1 MVIWIVLSELSLIV
15 CFKKVDIQLKYAG
28 ANSSLKLVNVAIAL
42 FVLGTVIPAI
52 SLSDYVHIPAERYIF
67 KGLGTI
73 FLTLS
78 VVLVMVLGRC
88 KLPRSEL
95 ILFFTALALP
105 FVFAVSASI
114 YDFSESLVQWLRLIA
129 VILIVMFLSTLNEQ
143 ELLRALKIYCY
154 IAFVLVLISF
164 YQYQVGYPSYEKF
177 PVLNIRSNKSIIFEQ
192 NVYGLFIY
200 MSFLLY
206 NLISIGGSK
215 WRRGGT
221 KLIYL
226 FGIFISFYRTVYAF
240 ILLRVFVKH
249 LFISLA
255 AAIGILYF
263 SGIGVI
269 LFEALKLEQIS
280 SLTGRDTLWG
290 LALDSFYNAP
300 LIGLGETAIPDVS
313 NAILNRDPPYT
324 TYHSAVFDVLAI
336 SGVTGL
342 LIFSFLFVY
351 IFVRIERNHRL
362 VYLMLMAPALLNTYI
377 VFMPNPL
384 GGILGVFV
392 FYSINVRRNRLITRR
407 NIVAY

>member
-1 MVIWIVLSELSLIV
+1 MVIWIVLQELSLIL

-67 KGLGTI
+67 KGLGVI

-78 VVLVMVLGRC
+78 VVLVTLFGRC

-129 VILIVMFLSTLNEQ
+129 VILIVIFLSTLNEQ

-269 LFEALKLEQIS
+269 LFEALKLEQMS
-280 SLTGRDTLWG
+280 SLTGRDTLWS

-300 LIGLGETAIPDVS
+300 LIGLGENAIPDIS

-336 SGVTGL
+336 SGVTGF
-342 LIFSFLFVY
+342 LIFSFLFAY

>member
-342 LIFSFLFVY
+342 LIFIFLFVY

>member
-1 MVIWIVLSELSLIV
+1 MVIWIVLPELSLIV

-269 LFEALKLEQIS
+269 LFEALKLEQMS
-280 SLTGRDTLWG
+280 SLTGRDTLWV

-300 LIGLGETAIPDVS
+300 LIGLGENAIPDVS

>member
-300 LIGLGETAIPDVS
+300 LIGLGENAIPDVS

>member
-1 MVIWIVLSELSLIV
+1 MVIWIVLLELSLIL

-28 ANSSLKLVNVAIAL
+28 ANTSLKLVNVAIAL
-42 FVLGTVIPAI
+42 FVLGTVTPAI

-67 KGLGTI
+67 KGLGVI

-78 VVLVMVLGRC
+78 VVLVTLFGRC

-105 FVFAVSASI
+105 FVFAVSASF
-114 YDFSESLVQWLRLIA
+114 YDFSESLVQWLRLTA

-206 NLISIGGSK
+206 SLISIGESK
-215 WRRGGT
+215 WRRGVT

-240 ILLRVFVKH
+240 ILVRVFMKH
-249 LFISLA
+249 PFISLA

-263 SGIGVI
+263 SGIGAI
-269 LFEALKLEQIS
+269 LFEALKLEQMS
-280 SLTGRDTLWG
+280 SLTGRDTLWS

-300 LIGLGETAIPDVS
+300 LIGLGENAIPDIS

-324 TYHSAVFDVLAI
+324 TYHNVLFDVLAI
-336 SGVTGL
+336 SGVIGFV
-342 LIFSFLFVY
+342 IFSFLFVY
-351 IFVRIERNHRL
+351 IFARLERGHRL